1 MEPWINQMVNST
13 NLKTELS
20 WKVFLHK
27 GHSQKP
33 SSVLIGSMEP
43 PSGPTIEISFLFK
56 VSILAVRLALDSSVK
71 WHFKCIR
78 MDLLD
83 SLLKLQSATEQRY
96 DPSDIAGVT
105 THICSFSV
113 ADISVKLS
121 YSEEAIGS
129 VLCEIDVWF
138 FEFASRIRRRSQA
151 AFPLM
156 NTSYFKSKFDCQI
169 FK

>member
-1 MEPWINQMVNST
+1 MEPSINQMVNST

-56 VSILAVRLALDSSVK
+56 VSILAVRLALDSPVK

-121 YSEEAIGS
+121 YSEGTIGD
-129 VLCEIDVWF
+129 VLGEIEV
-138 FEFASRIRRRSQA
+138 FEFSSRIRRRSQT

-156 NTSYFKSKFDCQI
+156 KTGYLTSKL
-169 FK
+169 